1 MKGELIVKADSVDL
15 AVEQACAQLE
25 KSRDEIQ
32 IEILNEPK
40 KSLFGKIKEQA
51 EVKFTYDEENKKE
64 NKKETSDNID
74 DIVEYKTKIATE
86 YLEEILSALGII
98 NLEQEINYRDGYV
111 EIILK
116 ATNIGI
122 AIGRRGETLD
132 AIQYL
137 VSLVANRCEG
147 DYVRFIIDSGNFRK
161 KREET
166 LKALA
171 NKIARKAIKTGRNTT
186 LEPMNPYERRIIH
199 SVITNIEGVYS
210 KSIGDEPNRKVVVI
224 WEGHRSDYKRGKP
237 KYNDSAKPKRSEP
250 KYDRNYEIPKDVS
263 NSPST
268 YDFEKEFLKNSRK
281 EQKLYTKIDLDD

>member
-25 KSRDEIQ
+25 KSRDEVQ
-32 IEILNEPK
+32 IEVLNEPK

-51 EVKFTYDEENKKE
+51 EVKITYDEENE
-64 NKKETSDNID
+64 KETLNNID
-74 DIVEYKTKIATE
+74 DIVEYKAKIATK

-116 ATNIGI
+116 ATNVGI

-224 WEGHRSDYKRGKP
+224 WEGQRKDYKRSRP
-237 KYNDSAKPKRSEP
+237 KYSDSAKPNRSET